1 VGATL
6 AASRD
11 EPRDSGLAELRSL
24 AETAGARVV
33 GEPLVQKLQ
42 SPNPVYYIGKGKLEE
57 LRSAVADHH
66 PDVVLFDDELTPSQ
80 QRNLEQALKLK
91 VVDRATLILD
101 IFSQRARSREGRL
114 QVNLA
119 QYQYLLP
126 RLSNMWAEFSRTGGG
141 IGTRG
146 GPGEQ
151 ELERERRRIRKRITD
166 LQDEIEDVRRQR
178 RVHRQE
184 RAELGFPLVALVG
197 YTNAGKSTLLNAL
210 TNANT
215 LVMNA
220 PFATLDPTI
229 RKAKLPSGQE
239 ILLSDTVGFIRK
251 LPATLLAAFRAT
263 LEELREADLLLQVVD
278 AAEELAADRLFW
290 VRETLAE
297 IGLEERPVVTA
308 LNKIDQL
315 PPNRTVDYSL
325 YPNPVALSAATGQG
339 LDRLLARIQETLVKD
354 YVELKLRLPLSDGRL
369 RELFRRRGTITR
381 EHYTAE
387 RVEIEGKIAPRL
399 AGPFRAYAVP

>member
-1 VGATL
+1 MERALLVAATL
-6 AASRD
+6 AANRD
-11 EPRDSGLAELRSL
+11 EPRDTGLVELRSL
-24 AETAGARVV
+24 ADAAGARVV

-166 LQDEIEDVRRQR
+166 LRAEIEDVRRQR

-263 LEELREADLLLQVVD
+263 LEELSEA
-278 AAEELAADRLFW
+278 
-290 VRETLAE
+290 
-297 IGLEERPVVTA
+297 
-308 LNKIDQL
+308 
-315 PPNRTVDYSL
+315 
-325 YPNPVALSAATGQG
+325 
-339 LDRLLARIQETLVKD
+339 
-354 YVELKLRLPLSDGRL
+354 
-369 RELFRRRGTITR
+369 
-381 EHYTAE
+381 
-387 RVEIEGKIAPRL
+387 
-399 AGPFRAYAVP
+399 